1 MKVLVLGGG
10 GREHA
15 LAWKLKQSPRISQ
28 LYCAPGNGGIADE
41 AECLAADLK
50 SLDSMVALATRLQ
63 PDLTVV
69 GPELPL
75 TLRVVDEFTR
85 RGWRVFGPTQAAA
98 RLESSK
104 SFAKEFL
111 QRHRIPTAPFAICDS
126 IQQVKSAVG
135 HFHTPVVVKA
145 DGLAAG
151 KGVVIAKNKE
161 EAVSVASEMLSGKM
175 VGEAGSRVVLEEC
188 LKGDELS
195 FLVFS
200 DGERV
205 APLVGAQDHK
215 RVGDGDSGPNTGGM
229 GAYSTADIVD
239 DRMRDWLVNHIARP
253 VVAGMKAEG
262 SEFKGVLYC
271 GLMMTARGP
280 MVLEFNCRF
289 GDPETQPILMRLE
302 SDLVDALEASID
314 GRVSEGDFKW
324 TRDASVC
331 VVMSSGG
338 YPGTF
343 EQGKRID
350 GLEDAGAVEGVKVF
364 HAGTSKRDGIY
375 YTAGGRVLGVT
386 ARAADLKTAVGRAYE
401 ACGKISFA
409 GAHYRRDIAGRALK
423 KS

>member
-15 LAWKLKQSPRISQ
+15 LVWKLRQSPRISQ

-41 AECLAADLK
+41 AECLPADLK
-50 SLDSMVALATRLQ
+50 SLDSITGLATRLQ

-75 TLRVVDEFTR
+75 TLGVVDEFNR
-85 RGWRVFGPTQAAA
+85 RGWPVFGPTAAAA

-111 QRHRIPTAPFAICDS
+111 QRHHIPTAPFAICDS
-126 IQQVKSAVG
+126 IEQVRSALG
-135 HFHTPVVVKA
+135 HFHVPVVVKA

-151 KGVVIAKNKE
+151 KGVVIAKTKE
-161 EAVSVASEMLSGKM
+161 EAASVAAEMLSGKM
-175 VGEAGSRVVLEEC
+175 LGEAGTRVVLEEC

-205 APLVGAQDHK
+205 APLVAAQDHK
-215 RVGDGDSGPNTGGM
+215 RVGDGDTGPNTGGM
-229 GAYSTADIVD
+229 GAYSTADLVD
-239 DRMRDWLVNHIARP
+239 SGMSDWLVNHVARP

-262 SEFKGVLYC
+262 AEFKGVLYC

-302 SDLVDALEASID
+302 SDLIEALEASIE
-314 GRVSEGDFKW
+314 GRVSDGDFRW
-324 TRDASVC
+324 SQDPSVC

-350 GLEDAGAVEGVKVF
+350 GLEEAGAMEGVKVF
-364 HAGTSKRDGIY
+364 HAGTSKRDGVY

-386 ARAADLKTAVGRAYE
+386 ARARDLETAVERAYA

-409 GAHYRRDIAGRALK
+409 GAHYRKDIAARAVRK
-423 KS
+423 